1 VAFSKYV
8 QILSTVRLSVN
19 LTIPHRDSSPYSL
32 PRDSCGS
39 YVGFSPGNHH
49 QYPVLGRYIYADVTI
64 CMDMDTK
71 TLHKGRDE
79 IIKTF

>member
-1 VAFSKYV
+1 MHVV
-8 QILSTVRLSVN
+8 VM
-19 LTIPHRDSSPYSL
+19 
-32 PRDSCGS
+32 G
-39 YVGFSPGNHH
+39 
-49 QYPVLGRYIYADVTI
+49 VLALGTI